1 MQMEQNQDESCI
13 HETLITG
20 KWQLTRSNGAS
31 IDQGGKHPHCIF
43 GDFIFYF
50 LSSTFKIKFTEKHK
64 IILIVKIRR
73 DQIYLLPTKPCS
85 TQL

>member
-31 IDQGGKHPHCIF
+31 IDQGGKRPHCIF
-43 GDFIFYF
+43 GDFFYF
-50 LSSTFKIKFTEKHK
+50 LVTFKIKFTKKHK

-85 TQL
+85 TRL